1 MNSCVC
7 WPSYGTT
14 QYTIGTPSF
23 PLSQMSPSPR
33 KREKQSHKQRNST
46 VQNMRKYWS
55 AKDRTFKL
63 YFQPLEIY
71 DALLIRT
78 GTLFHD
84 RALNGV
90 LPCLI
95 ILIVC

>member
-1 MNSCVC
+1 MCVLALI
-7 WPSYGTT
+7 WYYTVHNWYT
-14 QYTIGTPSF
+14 Q
-23 PLSQMSPSPR
+23 LSTFSNEPITQKEGKAKP
-33 KREKQSHKQRNST
+33 QRNST